1 MPKNSTVKR
10 IHKWKPFT
18 GSPAGRPKYRWKDDV
33 RRRRRRK
40 RKKKNRK
47 KSKRK
52 RKKIK
57 KMKKRNKGKKV
68 ENE

>member
-10 IHKWKPFT
+10 MYKWKPFT
-18 GSPAGRPKYRWKDDV
+18 GRPKYRWKDDV
-33 RRRRRRK
+33 RRRRRRRRK

-52 RKKIK
+52 RMKIK
-57 KMKKRNKGKKV
+57 KMKKRKKGKKV